1 MDFILDEKLKPWLIE
16 VNLSP
21 ACAERT
27 DWLTEM
33 LDSMTEGL
41 LDSIE
46 AKLLRLTEDFDPEL
60 LSKLK
65 ERLGLIIDRK
75 HKWEL
80 VHD

>member
-1 MDFILDEKLKPWLIE
+1 
-16 VNLSP
+16 
-21 ACAERT
+21 
-27 DWLTEM
+27 M

-65 ERLGLIIDRK
+65 ERLGLISDRK